1 MMNIVLKSVGPNKV
15 KVIKVVREVT
25 GLGLKEA
32 KDIVD
37 SVERGNEY
45 TITNIPQENV
55 QMFVDDFTK
64 EGAFAVEE
72 SYSVSDFDAAI
83 EASISNSVSDTVDY
97 KEARNSKSE
106 KDMAESASATSE
118 KAAFQPKF
126 SPEEVS
132 QLDRQATMD
141 VLVEVGKIAKEIEGY
156 NSEIADLSR
165 KIDIEQKEAEKLRK
179 KLSGKALGII
189 WGVTAVAA
197 ILGMIGSIIGAII
210 LGGLAYFIV
219 RAIVAPA
226 DLREHEEENNANAD
240 DYIRQNVEPLQI
252 RLEEVYTLRNNLND
266 SGKITWAIDVV
277 GRDMF
282 YSACISDLYNLI
294 KSRRA
299 DSLKEAL
306 NKYDDDKHK
315 AHMEEMQRAIQNA
328 SEVTAAES
336 VKQTAYSK
344 DIAKSAH
351 QTATA
356 AKATAYHTRQT
367 AHNTRRFR

>member
-1 MMNIVLKSVGPNKV
+1 
-15 KVIKVVREVT
+15 
-25 GLGLKEA
+25 
-32 KDIVD
+32 
-37 SVERGNEY
+37 
-45 TITNIPQENV
+45 
-55 QMFVDDFTK
+55 
-64 EGAFAVEE
+64 
-72 SYSVSDFDAAI
+72 
-83 EASISNSVSDTVDY
+83 
-97 KEARNSKSE
+97 
-106 KDMAESASATSE
+106 
-118 KAAFQPKF
+118 
-126 SPEEVS
+126 
-132 QLDRQATMD
+132 
-141 VLVEVGKIAKEIEGY
+141 
-156 NSEIADLSR
+156 
-165 KIDIEQKEAEKLRK
+165 
-179 KLSGKALGII
+179 
-189 WGVTAVAA
+189 
-197 ILGMIGSIIGAII
+197 MIGSIIGAVI

-219 RAIVAPA
+219 RAIVTPA

-306 NKYDDDKHK
+306 NKYDDEQHK

-356 AKATAYHTRQT
+356 SKAAAYHTRQT
-367 AHNTRRFR
+367 ARNTRRFR

>member
-45 TITNIPQENV
+45 TITDIPQENV

-64 EGAFAVEE
+64 EGAFVVEE
-72 SYSVSDFDAAI
+72 SYSVSDFDAAM
-83 EASISNSVSDTVDY
+83 EASVSNSVSDTVDF

-106 KDMAESASATSE
+106 KDMAESASVTNKKAT
-118 KAAFQPKF
+118 FQPKF

-179 KLSGKALGII
+179 KPSGKALGII
-189 WGVTAVAA
+189 WGVTAVAV
-197 ILGMIGSIIGAII
+197 ILGMIGSIIGAVI

-219 RAIVAPA
+219 RAIVTPA

-306 NKYDDDKHK
+306 NKYDDEQHK

-356 AKATAYHTRQT
+356 SKAAAYHTRQT
-367 AHNTRRFR
+367 ARNTRRFR

>member
-45 TITNIPQENV
+45 TITDIPQENV

-64 EGAFAVEE
+64 EGAFTVEE

-106 KDMAESASATSE
+106 KDMAESASATNE